1 MYPWAAV
8 KLAHL
13 AETGALVALLVVVVP
28 DNCLHQIE
36 CQWLVVH
43 LVTFL
48 PGVCVLSAVVGLM
61 A

>member
-1 MYPWAAV
+1 MKTAR
-8 KLAHL
+8 LE
-13 AETGALVALLVVVVP
+13 ETGALVALLVVVVP

-48 PGVCVLSAVVGLM
+48 PGVCVLWAGVGLM